1 MYTLWK
7 GIEQA
12 DDILMLSQ
20 ASRGRNNDF
29 KCWCGKAVAELNS
42 KR

>member
-12 DDILMLSQ
+12 DGIFMLSRE
-20 ASRGRNNDF
+20 SIGRNNDF
-29 KCWCGKAVAELNS
+29 KCWCGKAVAGLNS
-42 KR
+42 KQ